1 MPRLVYD
8 STLGGSCPRCQKTL
22 AKCRCA
28 QILANNARPK
38 TDGIVRI
45 RREMKNGKPVTAIF
59 DLPYNQTEL
68 QTLAARL
75 KSACGSGGTAKDGII
90 EIQGDHRERIAELL
104 RKDGHQ
110 VKFAGG

>member
-8 STLGGSCPRCQKTL
+8 STLGGSCPRCKITL

-28 QILANNARPK
+28 AILANNARPK

-45 RREMKNGKPVTAIF
+45 RREVKNGKPVTAIL
-59 DLPYNQTEL
+59 DLPYNPTEL